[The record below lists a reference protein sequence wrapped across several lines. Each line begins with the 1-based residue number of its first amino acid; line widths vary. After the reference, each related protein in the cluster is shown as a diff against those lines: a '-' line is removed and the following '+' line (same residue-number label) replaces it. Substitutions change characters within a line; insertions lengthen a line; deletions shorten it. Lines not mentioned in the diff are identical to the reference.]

1 MHQKSK
7 RKIKSQCLKSIFK
20 EKNENHKSKVD
31 LRTSRTIGGT
41 DLHETG
47 TGRTQTGRS
56 SYQSP
61 YISFHAFTWDRRKN
75 ELRPVSLHLS
85 RWPDTSYFR
94 TGLRPCSSH
103 VKQKNQ
109 SQTGSINSLFLRMAP
124 PFLLFLSKNRNTAT
138 NNICKQ
144 DLEVASMLGL
154 MWGIGPFWDAVK

>member
-1 MHQKSK
+1 MAMHQKSK

-61 YISFHAFTWDRRKN
+61 YISFHAFTWDRPKN
-75 ELRPVSLHLS
+75 ELRPV
-85 RWPDTSYFR
+85 
-94 TGLRPCSSH
+94 
-103 VKQKNQ
+103 
-109 SQTGSINSLFLRMAP
+109 
-124 PFLLFLSKNRNTAT
+124 
-138 NNICKQ
+138 
-144 DLEVASMLGL
+144 
-154 MWGIGPFWDAVK
+154 